1 MNIKNDMNS
10 GKTRSNLAV
19 VNTETWEIISE
30 DVASYRTVEQQE
42 AYRKLK
48 QKENLIAS
56 ARNDNEPF
64 IFADMNKVKEVTA
77 LRKLSFK
84 SLGYYAVLTT
94 YADYSN
100 TLKLNEQSNVPMDK
114 NDLKDALGIKSDTT
128 INTLLKELKSAGMI
142 TEITVDKYGK
152 KYTAFTLD
160 TDILFKGKGT
170 GVGVTDKV
178 KIWQANVQKA
188 FNKGKGTVSVTNL
201 GLLFSVIPYVN
212 IATNVLAYNIEEADG
227 NKVQGIAITD
237 LAEMLDLD
245 PTTLQRNMSSA
256 KFEGRHI
263 FGKVQSGHS
272 KFIKVNPLIVY
283 RKAGKPD
290 VASYI
295 EFTAKV
301 GKPPKKGAK

>member
-1 MNIKNDMNS
+1 MNTKNDINS
-10 GKTRSNLAV
+10 GKPRTNLAV
-19 VNTETWEIISE
+19 INTETGEIISE
-30 DVASYRTVEQQE
+30 IASYRTVEQQE

-48 QKENLIAS
+48 QKEDLIAS
-56 ARNDNEPF
+56 AKEEKESF

-77 LRKLSFK
+77 LKKLSFK

-100 TLKLNEQSNVPMDK
+100 TLKLNEQSNIPMNK

-128 INTLLKELKSAGMI
+128 INTLLKELKSAGML
-142 TEITVDKYGK
+142 TEITIDMYGK
-152 KYTAFTLD
+152 KYTAFTLN

-170 GVGVTDKV
+170 GVGVTDKA

-188 FNKGKGTVSVTNL
+188 FNKGKGTVSVANL

-212 IATNVLAYNIEEADG
+212 IATNVLAYNIQESDG
-227 NKVQGIAITD
+227 NKVQGIALGE
-237 LAEMLDLD
+237 LAELLDLD
-245 PTTLQRNMSSA
+245 PTTLQRNMNSA
-256 KFEGRHI
+256 KFEGMRI
-263 FGKVQSGHS
+263 FGKTQAGKE

-290 VASYI
+290 VASYV

-301 GKPPKKGAK
+301 GRKPLKKGAK

>member
-1 MNIKNDMNS
+1 MNTKNDTNS
-10 GKTRSNLAV
+10 GNRSNLAV
-19 VNTETWEIISE
+19 YDKVTGEIISE
-30 DVASYRTVEQQE
+30 DVASFRTTAQLE

-48 QKENLIAS
+48 QKEDLIAT
-56 ARNDNEPF
+56 AQNDNEPF
-64 IFADMNKVKEVTA
+64 IFADMDKVKEVTA
-77 LRKLSFK
+77 LRNLSFK

-100 TLKLNEQSNVPMDK
+100 TLKLNEQSNVPMSK
-114 NDLKDALGIKSDTT
+114 KELKEVLKIKSD
-128 INTLLKELKSAGMI
+128 NTVNSLLKELKSAGML
-142 TEITVDKYGK
+142 TEVTIDKYGK

-170 GVGVTDKV
+170 GVGVTEKV

-188 FNKGKGTVSVTNL
+188 YNEGTISVPSL

-212 IATNVLAYNIEEADG
+212 IATNVLAYNIEESNGD
-227 NKVQGIAITD
+227 KVQGIAITD
-237 LAEMLDLD
+237 LAEMLELD
-245 PTTLQRNMSSA
+245 PTTLQRNMNNA
-256 KFEGRHI
+256 KFDGMHI
-263 FGKVQSGHS
+263 FGKVQSGHN

-290 VASYI
+290 VASYV

-301 GKPPKKGAK
+301 GRKPKKGAK

>member
-1 MNIKNDMNS
+1 MNNKNDIYS
-10 GKTRSNLAV
+10 GKPRTKLAV
-19 VNTETWEIISE
+19 FNTETGEIISE
-30 DVASYRTVEQQE
+30 IASYRTVEQQE

-48 QKENLIAS
+48 QKEDRIAS
-56 ARNDNEPF
+56 AKEGMEPF

-100 TLKLNEQSNVPMDK
+100 TLKLNEQSNVPMSK
-114 NDLKDALGIKSDTT
+114 KELKEVLKIKSD
-128 INTLLKELKSAGMI
+128 NTVNSLLKELKSAGML
-142 TEITVDKYGK
+142 TEITLDKYGK

-188 FNKGKGTVSVTNL
+188 FQEGTVTVNSL

-212 IATNVLAYNIEEADG
+212 IATNVLAYNIEESNGD
-227 NKVQGIAITD
+227 KVQGIAITD
-237 LAEMLDLD
+237 LAEMLELD
-245 PTTLQRNMSSA
+245 PTTLQRNMNNA
-256 KFEGRHI
+256 KFEGMHI
-263 FGKVQSGHS
+263 FGKVQSGHN

-290 VASYI
+290 VASYV

-301 GKPPKKGAK
+301 GKPPKKGAI